1 MIFIV
6 PIAKVLIIHSD
17 KSGHDACQGDGGG
30 PLVCR
35 ADDPTT
41 GDTGSGYYELT
52 GLVSWGFGCGREN
65 VPGVYVKVS
74 SFIGWIHQIIRS
86 N

>member
-1 MIFIV
+1 M
-6 PIAKVLIIHSD
+6 
-17 KSGHDACQGDGGG
+17 
-30 PLVCR
+30 CR
-35 ADDPTT
+35 AEDPTGA
-41 GDTGSGYYELT
+41 GDPGVGYYELT